1 LVSDSGGGIG
11 DNGRGAAKP
20 RKRIVIAGGGFAGVA
35 CARQLESEL
44 GDDPDIDL
52 VMINE
57 DNFLLFTPMLPQVV
71 SGMIETRHIVTPIRT
86 ICKRARFFEGRV
98 RGIDPYAKTITVWG
112 GGDAG
117 RLTMHYD
124 FAVVALGSEANFFGM
139 PDVERN
145 AFTMK
150 TLNDAAELRNRV
162 IDMLERAENEADP
175 ALRRRLLNFV
185 VVGAGFAGIET
196 AGELMDL
203 LHDAHKHYRS
213 VGKDDV
219 RVVILE
225 ALQEILPG
233 FDKDLAAFAK
243 RRMEERGIEFR
254 LQSAVRAFDGEE
266 ITVKRLAGDGN
277 GGNGG
282 RGPRGEENG
291 NGGDNDD
298 EVIMSKT
305 LIWTAGVTPVDMI
318 KRAMLK
324 TEKGKVIV
332 DDYLEVPEFPGVFAV
347 GDCALFVEP
356 DTGRPVPPTAQLA
369 EAQGKTAAKNLVA
382 LIRNREKERFE
393 FKPRGQM
400 AVIGKRSAIASV
412 FGVNMSGFWAWLIW
426 RGVYLSKI
434 SSGEKKS
441 RVLLDWVIDLFFS
454 RDISRLK
461 LARRGAEKDY
471 RVLDEVDDM
480 W

>member
-1 LVSDSGGGIG
+1 MVSDRGGGIG

-44 GDDPDIDL
+44 GDDPDVDL

-86 ICKRARFFEGRV
+86 ICKRTRFFEGRV

-162 IDMLERAENEADP
+162 IDMLERAENETDP

-233 FDKDLAAFAK
+233 FNKDLAAFAK

-254 LQSAVRAFDGEE
+254 LQSAVKAFDGEE
-266 ITVKRLAGDGN
+266 IAVKRLAGDGN
-277 GGNGG
+277 GGG
-282 RGPRGEENG
+282 GPRREENG
-291 NGGDNDD
+291 NGGADDDD

>member
-1 LVSDSGGGIG
+1 
-11 DNGRGAAKP
+11 
-20 RKRIVIAGGGFAGVA
+20 
-35 CARQLESEL
+35 
-44 GDDPDIDL
+44 
-52 VMINE
+52 M
-57 DNFLLFTPMLPQVV
+57 
-71 SGMIETRHIVTPIRT
+71 
-86 ICKRARFFEGRV
+86 
-98 RGIDPYAKTITVWG
+98 
-112 GGDAG
+112 
-117 RLTMHYD
+117 
-124 FAVVALGSEANFFGM
+124 
-139 PDVERN
+139 
-145 AFTMK
+145 
-150 TLNDAAELRNRV
+150 
-162 IDMLERAENEADP
+162 
-175 ALRRRLLNFV
+175 

-203 LHDAHKHYRS
+203 LRDAHKHYRS

-233 FDKDLAAFAK
+233 FNKDLAAFAK

-266 ITVKRLAGDGN
+266 ITVRRVAG
-277 GGNGG
+277 
-282 RGPRGEENG
+282 NG
-291 NGGDNDD
+291 NGSGGPVKEEGENGDDDDD

-324 TEKGKVIV
+324 TQRGKVIV
-332 DDYLEVPEFPGVFAV
+332 DDYLEVPGFPGVFAV
-347 GDCALFVEP
+347 GDCALFVDP

-382 LIRNREKERFE
+382 LIRNRKKERFE
-393 FKPRGQM
+393 FKPKGQM

-412 FGVNMSGFWAWLIW
+412 FGVNTSGFWAWLIW

-434 SSGEKKS
+434 SSGEKKI

-461 LARRGAEKDY
+461 LARRDAEKDY

>member
-1 LVSDSGGGIG
+1 MVSDSGGGIG
-11 DNGRGAAKP
+11 DNGRGAAKT
-20 RKRIVIAGGGFAGVA
+20 RKRIVIVGGGFAGVE

-44 GDDPDIDL
+44 GDDPGIDL

-86 ICKRARFFEGRV
+86 ICKRTRFFEGRV
-98 RGIDPYAKTITVWG
+98 KGIDPYAKTITVWG
-112 GGDAG
+112 GGGAG
-117 RLTMHYD
+117 RLTIHYD

-139 PDVERN
+139 PDVESN

-162 IDMLERAENEADP
+162 IDMLERAENETDP
-175 ALRRRLLNFV
+175 VLRRHLLNFV

-203 LHDAHKHYRS
+203 LHDAHRHYRS

-219 RVVILE
+219 KVVILE

-233 FDKDLAAFAK
+233 FDKNLAAFAK
-243 RRMEERGIEFR
+243 KRMEERGIEFR
-254 LQSAVRAFDGEE
+254 LQSAVKAFDGEE
-266 ITVKRLAGDGN
+266 ITVRNLAGGSDS
-277 GGNGG
+277 GG
-282 RGPRGEENG
+282 GPEEEEEENG
-291 NGGDNDD
+291 DGDDGD

-305 LIWTAGVTPVDMI
+305 LIWTAGVTPVNMI

-324 TEKGKVIV
+324 TQKGKVIV
-332 DDYLEVPEFPGVFAV
+332 DDYLEVPGFPGVFAV
-347 GDCALFVEP
+347 GDCALFVDP
-356 DTGRPVPPTAQLA
+356 NTGRPVPPTAQLA
-369 EAQGKTAAKNLVA
+369 EAQGKTAAKNLTA
-382 LIRNREKERFE
+382 LIKNREKEKFE
-393 FKPRGQM
+393 FKSRGQM

-412 FGVNMSGFWAWLIW
+412 FGMNMSGFWAWLIW
-426 RGVYLSKI
+426 RSVYLSKI
-434 SSGEKKS
+434 SSGEKKI
-441 RVLLDWVIDLFFS
+441 RVLLDWMIDLFFS

-461 LARRGAEKDY
+461 LARRETEKDY

>member
-1 LVSDSGGGIG
+1 MVSDSGGGIG
-11 DNGRGAAKP
+11 DNGRGAAKT
-20 RKRIVIAGGGFAGVA
+20 RKRIVIVGGGFAGVE

-44 GDDPDIDL
+44 GDDPGIDL

-86 ICKRARFFEGRV
+86 ICKRTRFFEGRV
-98 RGIDPYAKTITVWG
+98 KGIDPYAKTITVWG
-112 GGDAG
+112 GGGAG
-117 RLTMHYD
+117 RLTIHYD

-139 PDVERN
+139 PDVESN

-162 IDMLERAENEADP
+162 IDMLERAENETDP
-175 ALRRRLLNFV
+175 VLRRHLLNFV

-203 LHDAHKHYRS
+203 LHDAHRHYRS

-219 RVVILE
+219 KVVILE

-233 FDKDLAAFAK
+233 FDKNLAAFAK
-243 RRMEERGIEFR
+243 KRMEGRGIEFR
-254 LQSAVRAFDGEE
+254 LQSAVKAFDGEE
-266 ITVKRLAGDGN
+266 ITVRNLAGGSDS
-277 GGNGG
+277 GG
-282 RGPRGEENG
+282 GPEEEEENG
-291 NGGDNDD
+291 DGDDGD

-305 LIWTAGVTPVDMI
+305 LIWTAGVTPVNMI

-324 TEKGKVIV
+324 TQKGKVIV
-332 DDYLEVPEFPGVFAV
+332 DDYLEVPGFPGVFAV
-347 GDCALFVEP
+347 GDCALFVDP
-356 DTGRPVPPTAQLA
+356 NTGRPVPPTAQLA
-369 EAQGKTAAKNLVA
+369 EAQGKTAAKNLTA
-382 LIRNREKERFE
+382 LIKNREKEKFE
-393 FKPRGQM
+393 FKSRGQM

-412 FGVNMSGFWAWLIW
+412 FGMNMSGFWAWLIW
-426 RGVYLSKI
+426 RSVYLSKI
-434 SSGEKKS
+434 SSGEKKI
-441 RVLLDWVIDLFFS
+441 RVLLDWMIDLFFS

-461 LARRGAEKDY
+461 LARRETEKDY

>member
-1 LVSDSGGGIG
+1 MVSDSSGGIG
-11 DNGRGAAKP
+11 DNGRGAAKT
-20 RKRIVIAGGGFAGVA
+20 RKRIVIVGGGFAGVE
-35 CARQLESEL
+35 CARQLESAL
-44 GDDPDIDL
+44 GGDPGIDL

-86 ICKRARFFEGRV
+86 ICKKTRFFEGRV
-98 RGIDPYAKTITVWG
+98 KGIDPYAKTITVWG
-112 GGDAG
+112 GGGAG
-117 RLTMHYD
+117 RLTIHYD

-139 PDVERN
+139 PDVESN

-162 IDMLERAENEADP
+162 IDMLERAENETDP
-175 ALRRRLLNFV
+175 VLRKHLLNFV

-203 LHDAHKHYRS
+203 LHDARRHYRS

-243 RRMEERGIEFR
+243 KRMEERGIEFR
-254 LQSAVRAFDGEE
+254 LQSAVKAFDGEE
-266 ITVKRLAGDGN
+266 ITVRRLAGGV
-277 GGNGG
+277 GGNSGG
-282 RGPRGEENG
+282 RPEEENG
-291 NGGDNDD
+291 GGDGGD
-298 EVIMSKT
+298 EAIMSKT
-305 LIWTAGVTPVDMI
+305 LIWTAGVTPVNMI

-324 TEKGKVIV
+324 TQKGKVIV

-347 GDCALFVEP
+347 GDCALFVDP
-356 DTGRPVPPTAQLA
+356 NTGRPVPPTAQLA
-369 EAQGKTAAKNLVA
+369 EAQGKTAAKNLAA
-382 LIRNREKERFE
+382 LIKNREKERFE
-393 FKPRGQM
+393 FKSRGQM

-412 FGVNMSGFWAWLIW
+412 FGMNMSGFWAWLIW
-426 RGVYLSKI
+426 RSVYLSKI
-434 SSGEKKS
+434 SSGEKKI
-441 RVLLDWVIDLFFS
+441 RVLLDWMIDLFFN

-461 LARRGAEKDY
+461 LARREAEKDY

>member
-117 RLTMHYD
+117 RLTIHYD

-243 RRMEERGIEFR
+243 RRMEERG
-254 LQSAVRAFDGEE
+254 
-266 ITVKRLAGDGN
+266 K
-277 GGNGG
+277 
-282 RGPRGEENG
+282 
-291 NGGDNDD
+291 
-298 EVIMSKT
+298 
-305 LIWTAGVTPVDMI
+305 
-318 KRAMLK
+318 
-324 TEKGKVIV
+324 
-332 DDYLEVPEFPGVFAV
+332 
-347 GDCALFVEP
+347 
-356 DTGRPVPPTAQLA
+356 
-369 EAQGKTAAKNLVA
+369 
-382 LIRNREKERFE
+382 
-393 FKPRGQM
+393 
-400 AVIGKRSAIASV
+400 
-412 FGVNMSGFWAWLIW
+412 
-426 RGVYLSKI
+426 
-434 SSGEKKS
+434 SSGCS
-441 RVLLDWVIDLFFS
+441 PP
-454 RDISRLK
+454 
-461 LARRGAEKDY
+461 
-471 RVLDEVDDM
+471 
-480 W
+480 

>member
-1 LVSDSGGGIG
+1 MVSDSGGGIG
-11 DNGRGAAKP
+11 DNGRGAAKT
-20 RKRIVIAGGGFAGVA
+20 RKRIVVVGGGFAGVE
-35 CARQLESEL
+35 CARRLESEL
-44 GDDPDIDL
+44 GDDPGIDL

-86 ICKRARFFEGRV
+86 ICKRTRFFEGRV
-98 RGIDPYAKTITVWG
+98 KGIDPYAKTITVWG
-112 GGDAG
+112 GGGAG
-117 RLTMHYD
+117 RLTIHYD

-139 PDVERN
+139 PDVESN

-162 IDMLERAENEADP
+162 IDMLERAENETDP
-175 ALRRRLLNFV
+175 VLRRHLLNFV

-203 LHDAHKHYRS
+203 LHDARRHYRS

-219 RVVILE
+219 KVVILE

-243 RRMEERGIEFR
+243 KRMEERGIEFR
-254 LQSAVRAFDGEE
+254 LQSAVKAFDGEE
-266 ITVKRLAGDGN
+266 ITVRNLAGGSDS
-277 GGNGG
+277 GG
-282 RGPRGEENG
+282 GPEEEEEENG
-291 NGGDNDD
+291 DGDDGD

-305 LIWTAGVTPVDMI
+305 LIWTAGVTPVNMI

-324 TEKGKVIV
+324 TQKGKVMV
-332 DDYLEVPEFPGVFAV
+332 DDYLEVPGFPGVFAV
-347 GDCALFVEP
+347 GDCALFVDP

-369 EAQGKTAAKNLVA
+369 EAQGKTAAKNLAA
-382 LIRNREKERFE
+382 LIKNREKERFE
-393 FKPRGQM
+393 FKSRGQM

-412 FGVNMSGFWAWLIW
+412 FGMNMSGFWAWLIW
-426 RGVYLSKI
+426 RSVYLSKI
-434 SSGEKKS
+434 SSGEKKI
-441 RVLLDWVIDLFFS
+441 RVLLDWTIDLFFS

-461 LARRGAEKDY
+461 LARRETEKDY

>member
-1 LVSDSGGGIG
+1 MVSDSGGGIG

-219 RVVILE
+219 RVVIL
-225 ALQEILPG
+225 PG
-233 FDKDLAAFAK
+233 FNKDLAAFAK

-282 RGPRGEENG
+282 GGPRGEENG
-291 NGGDNDD
+291 NGGDDDD

>member
-1 LVSDSGGGIG
+1 MVSDSGGGIG
-11 DNGRGAAKP
+11 DDRRGAAKT
-20 RKRIVIAGGGFAGVA
+20 RKRIVIVGGGFAGVE

-44 GDDPDIDL
+44 GDDPGIDL

-86 ICKRARFFEGRV
+86 ICKRTRFFEGRV
-98 RGIDPYAKTITVWG
+98 KGIDPYAKTITVWG
-112 GGDAG
+112 GGGAG
-117 RLTMHYD
+117 RLTIHYD
-124 FAVVALGSEANFFGM
+124 FAVVALGSESNFFGM

-162 IDMLERAENEADP
+162 IDMLERAENETDP
-175 ALRRRLLNFV
+175 VLRRHLLNFV

-203 LHDAHKHYRS
+203 LHDARRHYRS

-233 FDKDLAAFAK
+233 FNKDLAAFAK

-266 ITVKRLAGDGN
+266 ITVRRLAGDGN
-277 GGNGG
+277 GGGG
-282 RGPRGEENG
+282 PKKGGEE

-305 LIWTAGVTPVDMI
+305 LIWTAGVTPVNMI

-324 TEKGKVIV
+324 TQKGKVIV

-347 GDCALFVEP
+347 GDCALFVNP

-393 FKPRGQM
+393 FKPKGQM

-412 FGVNMSGFWAWLIW
+412 FGVNTSGFWAWLIW
-426 RGVYLSKI
+426 RSVYLSKI
-434 SSGEKKS
+434 SSGEKKI
-441 RVLLDWVIDLFFS
+441 RVLLDWMIDLFFN

-461 LARRGAEKDY
+461 LARREAEKDY